1 MAPAQHLIR
10 NEPDGVVYSNIR
22 HLREQAQFLDVNLL
36 CEDGERLPAHRI
48 ILAAHS
54 DKFKR
59 ILGQMTSEI
68 LTPVTH
74 SIFLTGVKKK
84 DLCLILDFIYEGEV
98 SISQVDLSRFL
109 SVAEKLH
116 INSLVNGD
124 KSSSPLPTSLHA
136 EEASDKRLSFMK
148 EKNRCEDVIKEEVYL
163 DSENQTAFVEGILE
177 NQPEEL
183 YLASENGHTVVSETF
198 ETPLDDQTVETF
210 EESRHLDSNKILT
223 KEKIKPR
230 KKDTIMNET
239 KLDANKVLIEN
250 LKILGMSKLK
260 KDILKNTRTRKF
272 FRAIMSKPTKKLP
285 CPVELMNSAQLCD
298 WLTPEI
304 RKDIIEQGLA
314 PKSKIPWGDPEF
326 HPKCWPDELW
336 PWHLV
341 SNVCG
346 NQKYNRPNNVGLV
359 DTLKAAVSNRLKNLN
374 IDPETYISEEY
385 TQEEDIAKRRARGVF
400 GKRYESSSKL
410 KN

>member
-1 MAPAQHLIR
+1 MQ
-10 NEPDGVVYSNIR
+10 
-22 HLREQAQFLDVNLL
+22 
-36 CEDGERLPAHRI
+36 
-48 ILAAHS
+48 
-54 DKFKR
+54 
-59 ILGQMTSEI
+59 
-68 LTPVTH
+68 
-74 SIFLTGVKKK
+74 
-84 DLCLILDFIYEGEV
+84 
-98 SISQVDLSRFL
+98 
-109 SVAEKLH
+109 
-116 INSLVNGD
+116 
-124 KSSSPLPTSLHA
+124 
-136 EEASDKRLSFMK
+136 
-148 EKNRCEDVIKEEVYL
+148 EKNRCDDVIKEEVYL
-163 DSENQTAFVEGILE
+163 DSENQTAFVEDILE

-183 YLASENGHTVVSETF
+183 YLASENENTVVSDTF
-198 ETPLDDQTVETF
+198 ETPLDERNF
-210 EESRHLDSNKILT
+210 GASEESRHLNSIKSVT
-223 KEKIKPR
+223 KQKKEPR
-230 KKDTIMNET
+230 KKDTIMHEA

-285 CPVELMNSAQLCD
+285 CPVELMNTAQLCD

-346 NQKYNRPNNVGLV
+346 NQKHNRPNNVGLV

-385 TQEEDIAKRRARGVF
+385 TEEEDIAKRRARGDF
-400 GKRYESSSKL
+400 GQRYESSSKL